1 MSSAADATAELCVE
15 RLDGVQAMTDVLSV
29 AAQPSDRGP
38 GDEFGSV
45 SLASATLSGAFFRA
59 LYLCLGPLLERWYR
73 VNPERLWGHQA

>member
-1 MSSAADATAELCVE
+1 MQLLSLAYDQVT
-15 RLDGVQAMTDVLSV
+15 TDVLSV
-29 AAQPSDRGP
+29 AAQSSDRGP